1 MIQKR
6 RIEEFPEYRF
16 YIPALTMKMLGG
28 IGLCLVYTLYY
39 NGGDTTQYFSD
50 SVIVN
55 KLLFTNPAAGI
66 DVILNGLTREK
77 LVYFNPDIGYP
88 AYFREAST
96 SFVVQVVSVCSIF
109 GFRSFIPTTIIVSW
123 VSFLGIWNLFKVF
136 LSEFPQ
142 LARQM
147 AIAIFFIPSVLFWG
161 SGILKDTITLSAI
174 GYFTYSFYNGIIL
187 RKNFFR
193 NLLILIFASYVIIVV
208 KPYIYIA
215 LLPGALLWYVNAF
228 ISRISGQFL
237 KFAIAPLFVVV
248 TISFSIFLINYLGS
262 SLGKFSADQLLDRAR
277 ITQQDLK
284 SSYYKGNSFDIGDFD
299 NTVGGIMAV
308 AHKAL
313 SAGLFRPYLIE
324 SNNLL
329 MFISGIENTFI
340 LMMTLRVLFRLKVL
354 GVFRFFFKNHLLT
367 FSLLF
372 SLFFAFS
379 VGLSTSN
386 FGSLVR
392 YKIPSVPFFVASLF
406 IINYYLDEEKKE
418 RDRIKLAS
426 QNASINADVF
436 KI

>member
-1 MIQKR
+1 MVQKR
-6 RIEEFPEYRF
+6 YLEDFPEYRF
-16 YIPALTMKMLGG
+16 YIPALTMKVLGG

-39 NGGDTTQYFSD
+39 KGGDTTQYFSD
-50 SVIVN
+50 SVTVN
-55 KLLFTNPAAGI
+55 KLLFTNPAAGL

-88 AYFREAST
+88 VYFREAST
-96 SFVVQVVSVCSIF
+96 SFVVQVVSVCSIL

-142 LARQM
+142 LAKQM

-161 SGILKDTITLSAI
+161 SGILKDTFTLSAI
-174 GYFTYSFYNGIIL
+174 GYFTYSFYTGIIL

-193 NLLILIFASYVIIVV
+193 NLLIMIIASYVIIVV

-215 LLPGALLWYVNAF
+215 LLPGALLWYVNAM
-228 ISRISGQFL
+228 ISRISGKFL
-237 KFAIAPLFVVV
+237 KYAIAPIFLVV
-248 TISFSIFLINYLGS
+248 TISFSIILINYLGS

-284 SSYYKGNSFDIGDFD
+284 SSYYKGNSFDVGDFD
-299 NTVGGIMAV
+299 NSIGGVIAV

-313 SAGLFRPYLIE
+313 AAGLFRPYIIE
-324 SNNLL
+324 SNNFL
-329 MFISGIENTFI
+329 MFISGIENTFFLFMAIRVIFRVKI
-340 LMMTLRVLFRLKVL
+340 L
-354 GVFRFFFKNHLLT
+354 GIFRFFFKNHLLT

-406 IINYYLDEEKKE
+406 IINYYLNEEKKE

-426 QNASINADVF
+426 QNASGNAEMF
-436 KI
+436 RI

>member
-6 RIEEFPEYRF
+6 RIDEFPEYRF
-16 YIPALTMKMLGG
+16 YIPALTMKMFGG
-28 IGLCLVYTLYY
+28 IGLCLVYTVYY
-39 NGGDTTQYFSD
+39 SGGDTIQYFTD
-50 SVIVN
+50 SVMVN
-55 KLLFTNPAAGI
+55 KLLFTNPAVGI
-66 DVILNGLTREK
+66 DVILSGLTREK
-77 LVYFNPDIGYP
+77 LVYFNPEIGYP
-88 AYFREAST
+88 VYFRDAST

-109 GFRSFIPTTIIVSW
+109 GFRSYIPTTIIVSW
-123 VSFLGIWNLFKVF
+123 VSFIGIWNLFRVF

-161 SGILKDTITLSAI
+161 SGILKDTFTLSAI
-174 GYFTYSFYNGIIL
+174 GYFTYSFYTGIIL

-193 NLLILIFASYVIIVV
+193 NLLIMIFASYVIIVV

-237 KFAIAPLFVVV
+237 KFAIAPLFVIV
-248 TISFSIFLINYLGS
+248 TISFSLVLINYMGS

-284 SSYYKGNSFDIGDFD
+284 ASYYKGSSFDIGDFD
-299 NTVGGIMAV
+299 NSISGILAV
-308 AHKAL
+308 SHKAL
-313 SAGLFRPYLIE
+313 AAGLFRPYLLE

-329 MFISGIENTFI
+329 MFISGIENTFF
-340 LMMTLRVLFRLKVL
+340 LLMTLRVLFRVKVL
-354 GVFRFFFKNHLLT
+354 GIFRFFFKNHLLT

-392 YKIPSVPFFVASLF
+392 YKIPSVPFFVACLF
-406 IINYYLDEEKKE
+406 IINYYLDEEKAA

-426 QNASINADVF
+426 QNASGNAEVF